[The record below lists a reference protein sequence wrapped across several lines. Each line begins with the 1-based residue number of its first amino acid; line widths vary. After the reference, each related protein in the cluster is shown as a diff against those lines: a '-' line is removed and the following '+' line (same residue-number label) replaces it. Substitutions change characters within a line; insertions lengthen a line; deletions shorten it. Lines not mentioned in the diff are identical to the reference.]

1 LQGIYPDFLSL
12 LIMPIYEYECQ
23 QGCSETYE
31 VWRTIDNRST
41 NIECP
46 KCGEDGRRVFSP
58 PMTLS
63 SSLRLK
69 IENKEPQVIR
79 KEKRNTNNNRLKSSD
94 ARPWMLNRGC

>member
-1 LQGIYPDFLSL
+1 
-12 LIMPIYEYECQ
+12 MPIYEYECQ

-46 KCGEDGRRVFSP
+46 KCGEDGRRIFSP

-79 KEKRNTNNNRLKSSD
+79 KEKRNTNNNRLKNSD
-94 ARPWMLNRGC
+94 SRPWMLNRGC